1 MPVSVLFLRFPFT
14 WFLEKE
20 TGKELAHQK
29 RTRNLRT
36 GTFSYAE
43 IIMNIEKLLSLSEKD
58 VSGISNPLL
67 RAMWYDLNGNWD
79 RAHTITQEIEGKT
92 AARVHAYLHRKEGD
106 QWNAEY
112 WYRRAG
118 VKPFTGGLDEE
129 AEEILKELR
138 VDT

>member
-1 MPVSVLFLRFPFT
+1 MTIQALKTLQ
-14 WFLEKE
+14 E
-20 TGKELAHQK
+20 G
-29 RTRNLRT
+29 
-36 GTFSYAE
+36 E
-43 IIMNIEKLLSLSEKD
+43 IPD
-58 VSGISNPLL
+58 PLL
-67 RAMWYDLNGNWD
+67 RAMWHDLQGNWD
-79 RAHTITQEIEGKT
+79 RAHSIAQELESRA

-118 VKPFTGGLDEE
+118 VQPFSGTLEEE